1 MGPRTI
7 PKVGPTDLF
16 GALHSTVVQLLT
28 MTQLT
33 NSGSF
38 HNAQVFWNIAKIKH
52 MLDHQVSHHKIK
64 LTEILSV
71 KNCKENNDTRNFQL
85 LENEAPWI

>member
-7 PKVGPTDLF
+7 PKVSPTDLF
-16 GALHSTVVQLLT
+16 GALHLTMVQLLT

-38 HNAQVFWNIAKIKH
+38 HNAQVSWKTAKIKH
-52 MLDHQVSHHKIK
+52 MLNHQVSHHKIK

-85 LENEAPWI
+85 LENEAPRI